1 MDESEKRARI
11 CLACDYDI
19 TPRKLLF
26 LLGKFG
32 NAQNILSS
40 KQEDKLVERVLK
52 NKKRNIS
59 STVNIK
65 TVIVYGEEIYPKLL
79 AQIPDPPL
87 ALFYRGDIDNIN
99 FEKCIGIVGTRRI
112 SNYGTSATKGLVRF
126 LVERGFTIVSGL
138 AYGVDALAHEET
150 LACGGQTIAI
160 LGTSIDDPYPQT
172 NSWLYKKIINN
183 SGLVFSESIEK
194 VPYGKWMFPKR
205 NRIIAGL
212 CKKLIVVE
220 APQKSGAL
228 ITANFSCDF
237 NRDVYGIPGEVFSTN
252 SYGVNTLI
260 KDGTAK
266 IITKYEDIIEDDQL
280 VFCLEQNNYNSF
292 TEAESE
298 VMKYIMLGNKTIE
311 SLVVNLRY
319 DITMLLS
326 ILGKLELNNIIERF
340 EDGTFM
346 VK

>member
-1 MDESEKRARI
+1 MDEAEKRARV

-19 TPRKLLF
+19 TPRKLFF
-26 LLGKFG
+26 LLRKFG
-32 NAQNILSS
+32 NAQNTLSNR
-40 KQEDKLVERVLK
+40 QNNQLLRIVLK
-52 NKKRNIS
+52 DKKSDVSDLVDLNK
-59 STVNIK
+59 
-65 TVIVYGEEIYPKLL
+65 VIVYGEEIYPKLL

-87 ALFYRGDIDNIN
+87 ALFYRGNISKIN
-99 FEKCIGIVGTRRI
+99 FDKCIGIVGTRRI
-112 SNYGTSATKGLVRF
+112 SNYGISATKGLVRF

-138 AYGVDALAHEET
+138 AYGIDALAHQET
-150 LACGGQTIAI
+150 LACGGQTIAV
-160 LGTSIDDPYPQT
+160 LGTSIDDPYPQS
-172 NSWLYKKIINN
+172 NSWLYKKIINS

-212 CKKLIVVE
+212 CKKLIVIE

-252 SYGVNTLI
+252 SLGVNTLI
-260 KDGTAK
+260 KDAKAK
-266 IITKYEDIIEDDQL
+266 IITRYEDVIEDDQL
-280 VFCLEQNNYNSF
+280 VFCLVHNIDNSY

-298 VMKYIMLGNKTIE
+298 VMKCIMLGNKTIE

-326 ILGKLELNNIIERF
+326 ILGKLELNNTIERF